1 MATGKDKSCGPGLVT
16 QIRNC
21 TDGTIDKCR
30 LEDIQISSTC
40 RDADIQLP
48 DCKRVVG
55 NWTNIGPCT
64 ATGEDSSCGIG
75 VMLQKRS
82 CEDGTRDKCSDVGV
96 ERLVSCSSLPPCPK
110 NLGDWETVGT

>member
-96 ERLVSCSSLPPCPK
+96 ERLVSCSDGLPITK
-110 NLGDWETVGT
+110 ILWTWG